1 MQCFPIYSMLL
12 AVGNPV
18 VDYMSLD
25 IEGTEYDVSLNELS
39 KYLVLRDALI
49 YFQVLK
55 SIPWN
60 KVDIRIISIEV
71 TIGKLDETAQG
82 EHLNYWP
89 QIQEFM
95 KSINYTLVR
104 ADWHTPERISLE
116 AYFVKNELAEKIVDK
131 TEKQNLLRGSYN
143 TKYPFL

>member
-1 MQCFPIYSMLL
+1 M
-12 AVGNPV
+12 
-18 VDYMSLD
+18 
-25 IEGTEYDVSLNELS
+25 
-39 KYLVLRDALI
+39 
-49 YFQVLK
+49 
-55 SIPWN
+55 
-60 KVDIRIISIEV
+60 
-71 TIGKLDETAQG
+71 DETAQG

-143 TKYPFL
+143 TKYPFLRTTELAIFRNEYNTFNKGNLTIFKNF